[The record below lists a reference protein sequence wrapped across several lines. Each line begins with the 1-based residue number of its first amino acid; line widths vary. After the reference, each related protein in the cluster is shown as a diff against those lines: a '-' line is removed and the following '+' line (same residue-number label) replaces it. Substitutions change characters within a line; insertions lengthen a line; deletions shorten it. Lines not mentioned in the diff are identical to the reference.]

1 MLQHILKPANAFT
14 AASMFC
20 GLYSV
25 MWSAGA
31 APDDS
36 HAFFM
41 AAMLI
46 VFAGIFDGLD
56 GRVAR
61 LTHTESEFGV
71 QLDSLVDVVSFGVA
85 PGVLLYKWGLE
96 AYGEWGFV
104 VAFTFVLC
112 GTFRLA
118 RFNMTKAMAT
128 RGELPAR
135 RKRPEDPRYSEGLT
149 ITSAGG
155 MVAVLVMHHASV
167 RATVVSNQL
176 GILLFTLFLAYLMV
190 STVRF
195 RTWREW
201 KLSPL
206 SLAGIG
212 STTMIAVTILAV
224 FDWTAMLLFIG
235 GGYLALGLLTEAM
248 YFAKRRAP
256 EDVYYLQDVPVDG
269 DDAAPDEVDEEA
281 PA

>member
-1 MLQHILKPANAFT
+1 MLHHILKPANAFT

-31 APDDS
+31 SADDS
-36 HAFFM
+36 RAFFI
-41 AAMLI
+41 AALLI

-61 LTHTESEFGV
+61 LTNTESEFGV

-96 AYGEWGFV
+96 AYGEWGFA
-104 VAFTFVLC
+104 VAFAFVLC

-118 RFNMTKAMAT
+118 RFNMRKAMAA
-128 RGELPAR
+128 RGELPV
-135 RKRPEDPRYSEGLT
+135 RKKKPDDPRYSEGLT
-149 ITSAGG
+149 ITAAGG
-155 MVAVLVMHHASV
+155 MVAVLVMHHARV
-167 RATVVSNQL
+167 RAVEVSNHL
-176 GILLFTLFLAYLMV
+176 AILLLTLFLAYLMV

-201 KLSPL
+201 KFSPAV
-206 SLAGIG
+206 LAGIG
-212 STTMIAVTILAV
+212 SAVMVSVTILAA
-224 FDWTAMLLFIG
+224 FDWTAMLVFMGGTYIAMGLF
-235 GGYLALGLLTEAM
+235 TEAV
-248 YFAKRRAP
+248 YFAKRRPA
-256 EDVYYLQDVPVDG
+256 EDVYYLQDVPEEADIE
-269 DDAAPDEVDEEA
+269 DEVRA
-281 PA
+281 

>member
-1 MLQHILKPANAFT
+1 MLHHILKPANAFT

-31 APDDS
+31 SPTDS

-41 AAMLI
+41 AALLI

-56 GRVAR
+56 GRIAR
-61 LTHTESEFGV
+61 LTKTESEFGV

-96 AYGEWGFV
+96 AYGEWGFA

-118 RFNMTKAMAT
+118 RFNMHKAMVA
-128 RGELPAR
+128 RGEIIER
-135 RKRPEDPRYSEGLT
+135 RKKPDDPRYSEGLT

-155 MVAVLVMHHASV
+155 MVAVLVLHHASV
-167 RATVVSNQL
+167 RAVAVSNHL
-176 GILLFTLFLAYLMV
+176 AILLLTLFLAYLMV

-201 KLSPL
+201 KFSPL
-206 SLAGIG
+206 TLAGIG
-212 STTMIAVTILAV
+212 SAIMVSVTILAAYH
-224 FDWTAMLLFIG
+224 WTAMLVFIG
-235 GGYLALGLLTEAM
+235 GTYIAMGLLTEM
-248 YFAKRRAP
+248 VYFAKRRRP
-256 EDVYYLQDVPVDG
+256 EDVYYLQDVHDEDG
-269 DDAAPDEVDEEA
+269 EESEEEA

>member
-31 APDDS
+31 EAHDS
-36 HAFFM
+36 RAFFM
-41 AAMLI
+41 AAILI

-61 LTHTESEFGV
+61 LTKTESEFGV

-96 AYGEWGFV
+96 AYGEWGFL

-118 RFNMTKAMAT
+118 RFNMHKAMAA
-128 RGELPAR
+128 RGERPIE
-135 RKRPEDPRYSEGLT
+135 RKKPEDPRYSEGLT
-149 ITSAGG
+149 ITAAGG
-155 MVAVLVMHHASV
+155 MVALLVMHHARV
-167 RATVVSNQL
+167 RATEVSNHL
-176 GILLFTLFLAYLMV
+176 AILLLTLFLAYLMV

-201 KLSPL
+201 KFSPL
-206 SLAGIG
+206 TLAGIG
-212 STTMIAVTILAV
+212 STVMIAVTILAV
-224 FDWTAMLLFIG
+224 FDWTAALLFMG
-235 GGYLALGLLTEAM
+235 GGFLAHGLLTEAV
-248 YFAKRRAP
+248 YFAKRRP
-256 EDVYYLQDVPVDG
+256 KGDVYYLQDVEEDTT
-269 DDAAPDEVDEEA
+269 EIDEEVRA
-281 PA
+281 

>member
-25 MWSAGA
+25 MWAAGA

-41 AAMLI
+41 AGLLI

-56 GRVAR
+56 GRIAR
-61 LTHTESEFGV
+61 LTKTESEFGV
-71 QLDSLVDVVSFGVA
+71 QLDSLVYVVSFGVA

-96 AYGEWGFV
+96 AYGEWGFA
-104 VAFTFVLC
+104 VAFVFVIC

-118 RFNMTKAMAT
+118 RFNMHKSMDA
-128 RGELPAR
+128 RGELPK
-135 RKRPEDPRYSEGLT
+135 RKKPDDPRYSEGLT

-155 MVAVLVMHHASV
+155 MVAVLVMHHAHV
-167 RATVVSNQL
+167 RAVAVSNHL
-176 GILLFTLFLAYLMV
+176 AILVLTLFLAYLMV

-201 KLSPL
+201 KFSPL
-206 SLAGIG
+206 SLSGIG
-212 STTMIAVTILAV
+212 AVIMTSVTVLAV
-224 FDWTAMLLFIG
+224 YDWTAMLVFVG
-235 GGYLALGLLTEAM
+235 GTYIAMGPFTEAAF
-248 YFAKRRAP
+248 FAKRRPAD
-256 EDVYYLQDVPVDG
+256 DVYYLQEVHE
-269 DDAAPDEVDEEA
+269 DDTNGADEEA
-281 PA
+281 RV